1 MTALPEVNK
10 LIIDGNEFELKR
22 VVQKVNK
29 KVVESVQL
37 NLGKNRLTFGALVD
51 KIVHGSI

>member
-1 MTALPEVNK
+1 VTALPEVNK